1 MKKFIFI
8 AMLVCG
14 MQIQAQ
20 KTLKVYNYT
29 GNTVVIDDLVTR
41 NGIVLPEFHS
51 KPFGPITIVPFG
63 SYTMVNLAS
72 TVNFP
77 FNSPTSSPV
86 ITKWERI
93 TATAPTSTVMAS
105 LPAWMQ
111 GATQIFFWV
120 QVRIG
125 ANIKH
130 IGVAGS
136 GYPLSSTSNGW
147 SATYA
152 PLGTLTAPIYTI
164 SIQ

>member
-1 MKKFIFI
+1 MKKLIFI
-8 AMLVCG
+8 AVLICG

-20 KTLKVYNYT
+20 KTLKIYNYT
-29 GNTVVIDDLVTR
+29 GNTVIIDDLVTR
-41 NGIVLPEFHS
+41 SGIVLPEFHS
-51 KPFGPITIVPFG
+51 KPFGPVTIVPFG

-77 FNSPTSSPV
+77 FNSPTSTPV

-93 TATAPTSTVMAS
+93 TATAPTSTVMLS
-105 LPAWMQ
+105 LPAWLQ

-125 ANIKH
+125 ANTKH

-136 GYPLSSTSNGW
+136 GYPLTSTSNGW
-147 SATYA
+147 TASYTI
-152 PLGTLTAPIYTI
+152 GGTAPAPVYTI
-164 SIQ
+164 TIQ